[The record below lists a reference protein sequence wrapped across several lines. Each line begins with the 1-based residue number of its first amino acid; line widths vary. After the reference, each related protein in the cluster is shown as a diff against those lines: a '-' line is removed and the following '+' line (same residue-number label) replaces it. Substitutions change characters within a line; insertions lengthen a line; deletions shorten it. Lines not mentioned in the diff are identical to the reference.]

1 MQTNQNSQI
10 DQMKLIHNG
19 ETVFDLKK
27 KDATS
32 WQMISPIES
41 DFVNVLN
48 INNLQTNIMQLII
61 DKFGEE
67 HVTEDQYA
75 EYGFE
80 QKQHLPYQHHK

>member
-1 MQTNQNSQI
+1 MSDKSDDVFLVDAKYGDYLRPNKNSLKSIYVQTNQDSQI

-41 DFVNVLN
+41 SMF
-48 INNLQTNIMQLII
+48 
-61 DKFGEE
+61 
-67 HVTEDQYA
+67 
-75 EYGFE
+75 
-80 QKQHLPYQHHK
+80 